1 MRISFCIILIL
12 LSLSCAGPSAIANDE
27 KPLNIIIINTIS
39 EITSQDIEDI
49 SLTFSKQADAF
60 FASIKFRK
68 SGEKKIEAALKSNI
82 DRYISITLGDTI
94 VAMPVPIK
102 TEKAI
107 NPLTVQVNDESTAL
121 KLLKFKA
128 E

>member
-1 MRISFCIILIL
+1 MRILFSVFLIL
-12 LSLSCAGPSAIANDE
+12 LSLSCAGPPAIASDGNS
-27 KPLNIIIINTIS
+27 LNIVIINTIS

-49 SLTFSKQADAF
+49 SLTYSKQADAF
-60 FASIKFRK
+60 FASIKFRE
-68 SGEKKIEAALKSNI
+68 SGEKKIEASLKSNI

-102 TEKAI
+102 TEKVF
-107 NPLTVQVNDESTAL
+107 NPLTVQINDESTAL
-121 KLLKFKA
+121 KLLKLKA